1 MLKTEIISVTTSGD
15 IVAVRH
21 AVRRQAVKIN
31 LSLVDQTKI
40 VTAASELAR
49 NMLIYGGGGEV
60 TLEVL
65 QEGVRHGLRVHF
77 MDDGPG
83 IPDIDLALRDGFT
96 SGHGMGLGLGGPSA
110 SSTSLISS
118 PHPVRAR
125 ALRLPAGNKCHD
137 FQSLHR
143 SHRGKPNRL
152 CETLRG

>member
-21 AVRRQAVKIN
+21 AVRRQAVNIN

-65 QEGVRHGLRVHF
+65 QQGVRHGLRVHF
-77 MDDGPG
+77 VDDGPG
-83 IPDIDLALRDGFT
+83 IPNIDLALRDGFT
-96 SGHGMGLGLGGPSA
+96 SGHGMGLGLGGAKRLVNEFNLESA
-110 SSTSLISS
+110 
-118 PHPVRAR
+118 P
-125 ALRLPAGNKCHD
+125 
-137 FQSLHR
+137 
-143 SHRGKPNRL
+143 GKGTRV
-152 CETLRG
+152 TITRWK